1 MSHLMHQKVYLLKIQ
16 NNLLL
21 GTFKRHLKEINKSR
35 KWVTLVTLFVVKVI
49 KIFVLNEGKDDQV

>member
-1 MSHLMHQKVYLLKIQ
+1 MSHLMHQNVYLLKIQ

-21 GTFKRHLKEINKSR
+21 GTFKRHLRETNKSR

-49 KIFVLNEGKDDQV
+49 EIFVLNEGKDDQV